1 MVNIGYARVSTEEQS
16 LDLQLDA
23 LKAAGCQQVFSDQ
36 GMSGKTTE
44 RPGLT
49 QAMAAATA
57 GGKLVV
63 WRLDRLGRSLPH
75 LIKLIDELGARGI
88 QFHSLMENI
97 DTSSSSGRL
106 IFHIMGALAEFE
118 RNLISER
125 TRAGMAA
132 ARVRGARLGRRSAL
146 SALDVCQLKNAHKAG
161 AELSTLT
168 NKFGVTERTLR
179 RYLKHSMS
187 VIAVLSLMPIDGLC
201 GGSAVAMPEGAKPVG
216 FDSAAMLTRDNR

>member
-1 MVNIGYARVSTEEQS
+1 MLNIGYARVSTDEQS

-23 LKAAGCQQVFSDQ
+23 LRAAGCQRVFSDQ
-36 GMSGKTTE
+36 GMSGGTTD
-44 RPGLT
+44 RPGLK
-49 QAMAAATA
+49 QAMSAARA

-75 LIKLIDELGARGI
+75 LIRLVEELGERGI

-146 SALDVCQLKNAHKAG
+146 SAPDICQLKNAHKAG
-161 AELSTLT
+161 VELSTLT
-168 NKFGVTERTLR
+168 NRFGVSERTLR
-179 RYLKHSMS
+179 RYLKHTVS
-187 VIAVLSLMPIDGLC
+187 VVAVLSLLPFNNLG
-201 GGSAVAMPEGAKPVG
+201 GGSPTSKLISLSDPRLMG
-216 FDSAAMLTRDNR
+216 FHMTALT